1 MELVMKIR
9 PRHISKYVPRKKR
22 SNKLL
27 QKQQLQ
33 DFEHLLDMDLGSF
46 LVLKK
51 EGSQKQAEKAR
62 LKLQTDLL
70 KYGSQMREV
79 ARSLNEENG
88 VAIVE
93 EFLLKIAKFAQNNVD
108 PALINEY
115 QTAFEKVKRFTGQVA
130 A

>member
-1 MELVMKIR
+1 MKIR